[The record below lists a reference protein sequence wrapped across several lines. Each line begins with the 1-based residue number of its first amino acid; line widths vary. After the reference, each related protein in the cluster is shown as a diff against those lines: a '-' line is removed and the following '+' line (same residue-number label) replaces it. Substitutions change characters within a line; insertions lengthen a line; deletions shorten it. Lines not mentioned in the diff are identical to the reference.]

1 MSKSTKEFDLKLL
14 EELKALKNVLVEE
27 FDERVKKIMRKKSYR
42 SLWHDNKPVH
52 EWDGEKYRYANYRC
66 CPSSTNA
73 YHYFCLVLDR
83 QETGICVV
91 DGFLSAV

>member
-1 MSKSTKEFDLKLL
+1 MSKNSKEFDLALL
-14 EELKALKNVLVEE
+14 GELKALKNVPVEE
-27 FDERVKKIMRKKSYR
+27 FDDCVKKIMRKKSSC

-52 EWDGEKYRYANYRC
+52 EWDGEEYRYVNYRC

-91 DGFLSAV
+91 DVFLSAV